1 MTYHNPLVTCSF
13 YISPGISSYG
23 VTSPQKAHGVFLEIE
38 AAPSSAIPSELK
50 SNPKPLQWP
59 GRLHP
64 VTLSPT
70 PRVSRNSPFS
80 SSCTLSPFLLELNSA
95 LFARPHPPSFP
106 MRMHTRTADSLASS
120 RSLLRLHLKRAMA
133 ADSLEQAEDHS
144 VSFHGF
150 ITLFVLCCCLGPYPF
165 VCLLA
170 LSLPRENVS
179 LRAGTFCSVYF
190 CVSSVWLIVGACVSR
205 ANGQAAQAQAGWN
218 SVYVGKL
225 METGAI
231 TSPLL
236 LIALPGTAQRSSEYR
251 C

>member
-38 AAPSSAIPSELK
+38 AAPSSGIPSELK

-80 SSCTLSPFLLELNSA
+80 SSSTLSPFLPELNSA

-106 MRMHTRTADSLASS
+106 MRMRTADSLASS

-170 LSLPRENVS
+170 LSLPPGECKLEGRDF
-179 LRAGTFCSVYF
+179 LFC
-190 CVSSVWLIVGACVSR
+190 
-205 ANGQAAQAQAGWN
+205 
-218 SVYVGKL
+218 
-225 METGAI
+225 
-231 TSPLL
+231 LL
-236 LIALPGTAQRSSEYR
+236 LCLQRLIDCWCLCVKGKWPSCTGTGRLEQCLCGKTHGDWSNNKSPVAHCIAGHCTEI
-251 C
+251 